1 MVHRLTLSIL
11 GLVALVFSSATFT
24 VGAAMADVS
33 EPVFK
38 LVSQDGDVE
47 IRDYGPVSVAQMS
60 FAGNREGAVRA
71 GFELLS
77 GYISG
82 DNEATQKIAMTAPIA
97 QFRSSIV
104 TSSLPGEGQATT
116 DDTAEWTVRFMMPNG
131 FTLNTLP
138 KPNDR
143 RIMVV
148 EVPARRVA
156 ALRFSGLWTD
166 SNFATHR
173 DQLAAWLKAKGLKP
187 VGEPTYAYYDPPWQ
201 PFFWR
206 RNEILWDIAPK

>member
-1 MVHRLTLSIL
+1 MDHRLTLSIL
-11 GLVALVFSSATFT
+11 GLVALVFSGATFT
-24 VGAAMADVS
+24 VGAAMADVN

-47 IRDYGPVSVAQMS
+47 IRDYSPVLVAQMS
-60 FAGNREGAVRA
+60 FVGNRDRAVRA

-97 QFRSSIV
+97 QFRSSML
-104 TSSLPGEGQATT
+104 TATLPGKGQETT
-116 DDTAEWTVRFMMPNG
+116 DEAAEWTVRFMMPNG
-131 FTLNTLP
+131 FTLNKLP
-138 KPNDR
+138 KPDDR
-143 RIMVV
+143 RITVV

-166 SNFATHR
+166 SNFTTHR
-173 DQLAAWLKAKGLKP
+173 DQLAAWLKSKGLKP

>member
-11 GLVALVFSSATFT
+11 GLVALVFSGATFT

-33 EPVFK
+33 EPEFK
-38 LVSQDGDVE
+38 RVSQDGDVE
-47 IRDYGPVSVAQMS
+47 IRDYGPVLVAQMS
-60 FAGNREGAVRA
+60 FVGSRDKAVKA

-82 DNEATQKIAMTAPIA
+82 DNEAAQKIAMTAPIA
-97 QFRSSIV
+97 QFRSSLL
-104 TSSLPGEGQATT
+104 TASLPGEGQAKT
-116 DDTAEWTVRFMMPNG
+116 DDSAEWTVRFMMPNG
-131 FTLNTLP
+131 LTLSNLP
-138 KPNDR
+138 KPDDR

-148 EVPARRVA
+148 KVPARRVA

-166 SNFATHR
+166 SNFASHR
-173 DQLAAWLKAKGLKP
+173 DQLAAWLKSKGLKP

>member
-11 GLVALVFSSATFT
+11 GLVALVLSGATFN
-24 VGAAMADVS
+24 VDAAMADVS

-47 IRDYGPVSVAQMS
+47 IRDYGPVLVAQMS
-60 FAGNREGAVRA
+60 FAGDRDRAVRA

-77 GYISG
+77 GYIFG
-82 DNEATQKIAMTAPIA
+82 KNETTQKIAMTAPIA

-104 TSSLPGEGQATT
+104 TSSLAGQSPVTS
-116 DDTAEWTVRFMMPNG
+116 DDTAEWTIRFMMPMG
-131 FTLNTLP
+131 FTLDTLP
-138 KPNDR
+138 KPDDR

-166 SNFATHR
+166 GNFATHR

-206 RNEILWDIAPK
+206 RNEILWDIAPN